1 MRSYGKVQHCVF
13 FFSGKRTCMTVSS
26 WTSHFSW
33 VVVFP
38 WTNDYQINMH
48 EKQQIGLL
56 LPCSRGLPPAP
67 ETPCPFLPSI
77 LSTPSSP
84 RSNCLRTLVHAGA
97 WRERGRVASRER
109 KRGSSVQL
117 KFSGEAHG
125 ATGGRG
131 QVVRGLEA
139 GVATS
144 LFGQLGWL
152 VGVRNVDRPGS

>member
-1 MRSYGKVQHCVF
+1 M
-13 FFSGKRTCMTVSS
+13 
-26 WTSHFSW
+26 
-33 VVVFP
+33 
-38 WTNDYQINMH
+38 
-48 EKQQIGLL
+48 
-56 LPCSRGLPPAP
+56 
-67 ETPCPFLPSI
+67 
-77 LSTPSSP
+77 
-84 RSNCLRTLVHAGA
+84 VHAGA
-97 WRERGRVASRER
+97 WRKRGRVASRER
-109 KRGSSVQL
+109 KKGSSVQL